1 MKLAMPVSLTP
12 TLKELLAIR
21 LGYQKTI
28 AKSLVISRRARGK
41 TDRYASFTLSM
52 KLRVLLLAGLL
63 AASEQARAGLFNDDE
78 AREQIRQVET
88 RVLKLE
94 ETGRQQADSNKQQA
108 DANRQ
113 QDDINRQ
120 QTRSMLDLQTQIEAQ
135 NAELRKLQ
143 GQNEELAHS
152 LQEAEKRQKDFY
164 IDLDTRLRHFES
176 VEAAALAAPPP
187 PPPPP
192 PQPAKEAEVPET
204 DGPALE
210 NRAYEAAYKFY
221 KTGKHQDAIGAFQ
234 EFLKKFPDSVHVP
247 NVHYEMGSAFF
258 ALKEYKNALTSYQVM
273 VNKYSFSPKTPDA
286 MLSIAGCQQE
296 LDDVMAAKKILKQ
309 IIAKYPGSE
318 TANEARKRLATLK

>member
-1 MKLAMPVSLTP
+1 
-12 TLKELLAIR
+12 
-21 LGYQKTI
+21 
-28 AKSLVISRRARGK
+28 
-41 TDRYASFTLSM
+41 M

-63 AASEQARAGLFNDDE
+63 AASGQVRAGLFNDDE

-94 ETGRQQADSNKQQA
+94 ETGKQQAEISKQQADS
-108 DANRQ
+108 NRQ

-135 NAELRKLQ
+135 NAELRKMQ

-164 IDLDTRLRHFES
+164 IDLDTRLRHFEAA
-176 VEAAALAAPPP
+176 EAAALAAPPP

-192 PQPAKEAEVPET
+192 PTPDKVAEAPVE
-204 DGPALE
+204 DGPAKE
-210 NRAYEAAYKFY
+210 NRAYEAAYKLY
-221 KTGKHQDAIGAFQ
+221 KNDKYQDAISAFQ

-247 NVHYEMGSAFF
+247 NAHYEMGSAFF
-258 ALKEYKNALTSYQVM
+258 ALGKYKDALTSYQVM
-273 VNKYSFSPKTPDA
+273 VGKYSFSSKTPNA
-286 MLSIAGCQQE
+286 MLTMADCQQE
-296 LDDVMAAKKILKQ
+296 LDDVVAAKKTLKQ

-318 TANEARKRLATLK
+318 TANEAKKRLATLK